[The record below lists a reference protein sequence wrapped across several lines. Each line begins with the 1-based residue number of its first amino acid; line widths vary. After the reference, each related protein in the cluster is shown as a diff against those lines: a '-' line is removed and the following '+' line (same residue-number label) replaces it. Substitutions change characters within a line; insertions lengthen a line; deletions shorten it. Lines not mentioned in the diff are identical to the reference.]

1 MVKVLYPGSFD
12 PVHNSHIEICATA
25 SRLFDHVVVAAM
37 RNPQKSSP
45 FFTDEERVEMLTDAC
60 EHLGNVEVVQ
70 FGELVVDL
78 ARRLEVDFIIKGLRG
93 SADFESE
100 LQMAQMNAAI
110 SGVQT
115 LFLPTAT
122 RRSFLASRLIREVV
136 RLGGDVSDMV
146 PEPVRL
152 RVEGRLGSG
161 AQND

>member
-12 PVHNSHIEICATA
+12 PVHNGHMEICATA

-100 LQMAQMNAAI
+100 LQMAQMNKSV
-110 SGVQT
+110 SGVET
-115 LFLPTAT
+115 LFLP
-122 RRSFLASRLIREVV
+122 S
-136 RLGGDVSDMV
+136 VSDNAFIASKYIRDITAFGTACSHLV
-146 PEPVRL
+146 HESIAERL
-152 RVEGRLGSG
+152 RDKLPK
-161 AQND
+161 

>member
-12 PVHNSHIEICATA
+12 PVHNGHIEICATA

-100 LQMAQMNAAI
+100 LQMAQMNKSV
-110 SGVQT
+110 SGVET
-115 LFLPTAT
+115 LFLPSASQNAFIASKNIRDITAFGT
-122 RRSFLASRLIREVV
+122 DCSHL
-136 RLGGDVSDMV
+136 V
-146 PEPVRL
+146 PESIAERL
-152 RVEGRLGSG
+152 REKMPK
-161 AQND
+161 

>member
-12 PVHNSHIEICATA
+12 PVHNGHMEICATA
-25 SRLFDHVVVAAM
+25 SRLIDHVVVAAM

-100 LQMAQMNAAI
+100 LQMAQMNKSV
-110 SGVQT
+110 SGVET
-115 LFLPTAT
+115 LFLP
-122 RRSFLASRLIREVV
+122 S
-136 RLGGDVSDMV
+136 VSDNAFIASKYIRDITAFGTDCSHLV
-146 PEPVRL
+146 PESIAERL
-152 RVEGRLGSG
+152 REKMPK
-161 AQND
+161 

>member
-12 PVHNSHIEICATA
+12 PVHNGHMEICATA

-78 ARRLEVDFIIKGLRG
+78 ARRLDVDFIIKGLRG

-100 LQMAQMNAAI
+100 LQMAQMNKSV
-110 SGVQT
+110 SGVET
-115 LFLPTAT
+115 LFLPSASENAFIASKYIRDITAFGT
-122 RRSFLASRLIREVV
+122 DCSHL
-136 RLGGDVSDMV
+136 V
-146 PEPVRL
+146 PESIVKRL
-152 RVEGRLGSG
+152 KEKMPK
-161 AQND
+161 

>member
-12 PVHNSHIEICATA
+12 PVHNGHMEICATA

-100 LQMAQMNAAI
+100 LQMAQMNKSV
-110 SGVQT
+110 SGVET
-115 LFLPTAT
+115 LFLP
-122 RRSFLASRLIREVV
+122 S
-136 RLGGDVSDMV
+136 VSDNAFIASKYIRDITAFGTDCSHLV
-146 PEPVRL
+146 PESIEERL
-152 RVEGRLGSG
+152 REKMPK
-161 AQND
+161 

>member
-12 PVHNSHIEICATA
+12 PVHNGHMEICATA

-37 RNPQKSSP
+37 RHPQKSSP

-100 LQMAQMNAAI
+100 LQMAQMNKSV
-110 SGVQT
+110 SGVET
-115 LFLPTAT
+115 LFLP
-122 RRSFLASRLIREVV
+122 S
-136 RLGGDVSDMV
+136 VSDNAFIASKYIRDITAFGTDCSHLV
-146 PEPVRL
+146 PESIAERL
-152 RVEGRLGSG
+152 REKMPK
-161 AQND
+161 

>member
-12 PVHNSHIEICATA
+12 PVHNGHMEICATA
-25 SRLFDHVVVAAM
+25 SRLFDHLVVAAM

-100 LQMAQMNAAI
+100 LQMAQMNKSV
-110 SGVQT
+110 SGVET
-115 LFLPTAT
+115 LFLPSASENAFIASKYIRDITAFGT
-122 RRSFLASRLIREVV
+122 DCSPLE
-136 RLGGDVSDMV
+136 
-146 PEPVRL
+146 PESIAERL
-152 RVEGRLGSG
+152 REKMPK
-161 AQND
+161 

>member
-12 PVHNSHIEICATA
+12 PVHNGHMEICATA

-60 EHLGNVEVVQ
+60 ELLGNVEVVQ

-100 LQMAQMNAAI
+100 LQMAQMNKSV
-110 SGVQT
+110 SGVET
-115 LFLPTAT
+115 LFLP
-122 RRSFLASRLIREVV
+122 S
-136 RLGGDVSDMV
+136 VSDNAFIASKYIRDITAFGTDCSHLV
-146 PEPVRL
+146 PESIAERL
-152 RVEGRLGSG
+152 REKMPK
-161 AQND
+161 

>member
-12 PVHNSHIEICATA
+12 PVHNGHIEICATA

-100 LQMAQMNAAI
+100 LQMAQMNKSV
-110 SGVQT
+110 SGVET
-115 LFLPTAT
+115 LFLPSASDIAFIASKYLRDITAFGT
-122 RRSFLASRLIREVV
+122 DCSHL
-136 RLGGDVSDMV
+136 V
-146 PEPVRL
+146 PESIAERL
-152 RVEGRLGSG
+152 REKMPK
-161 AQND
+161 

>member
-1 MVKVLYPGSFD
+1 
-12 PVHNSHIEICATA
+12 
-25 SRLFDHVVVAAM
+25 M

-100 LQMAQMNAAI
+100 LQMAQMNKSV
-110 SGVQT
+110 SGVET
-115 LFLPTAT
+115 LFLP
-122 RRSFLASRLIREVV
+122 S
-136 RLGGDVSDMV
+136 VSDNAFIASKYIRDITAFGTDCSHLV
-146 PEPVRL
+146 PESIAERL
-152 RVEGRLGSG
+152 REKMPK
-161 AQND
+161 

>member
-12 PVHNSHIEICATA
+12 PVHNGHMEISATA
-25 SRLFDHVVVAAM
+25 RRLFDHVEVAAM

-100 LQMAQMNAAI
+100 LQMAQMNKSV
-110 SGVQT
+110 SGVET
-115 LFLPTAT
+115 LFLP
-122 RRSFLASRLIREVV
+122 S
-136 RLGGDVSDMV
+136 VSDNAFIASKYIRDITAFGTDCSHLV
-146 PEPVRL
+146 PESIAERL
-152 RVEGRLGSG
+152 REKMPK
-161 AQND
+161 